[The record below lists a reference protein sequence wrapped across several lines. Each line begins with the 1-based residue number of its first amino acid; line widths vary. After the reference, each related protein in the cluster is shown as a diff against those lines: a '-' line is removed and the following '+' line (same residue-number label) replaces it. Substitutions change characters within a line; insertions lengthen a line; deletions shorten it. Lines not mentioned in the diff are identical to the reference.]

1 MAVIYQ
7 KRLKQT
13 LYEVRTAGQSVRL
26 YSNGV
31 LHSQYNPNAPIN
43 GAIWDL
49 LLLPAFL
56 LTAPPKSVLLLGLGG
71 GTLVHTLKRF
81 FPDCHITC
89 LELDVQHIHIAK
101 RYFKIPQEQV
111 TVINGDAYA
120 YLGRTGKRFDLI
132 VDDVFQHVKGEPERT
147 IQPPEAT
154 QYQQHLTMNGVL
166 AMNIIDDEPYGAIEK
181 IRRDFK
187 CCFEFQHPLY
197 ENRIF
202 AFLNTKEDV
211 AGLYERLGQFTE
223 LRQSRKTCRL
233 NFQLVEHSS

>member
-7 KRLKQT
+7 KRIKQT
-13 LYEVRTAGQSVRL
+13 LYQVRTAGQSVRL

-56 LTAPPKSVLLLGLGG
+56 LKTPLKSVLILGLGG
-71 GTLVHTLKRF
+71 GTLLHTLKRF

-89 LELDVQHIHIAK
+89 LELDTQHIHIAK
-101 RYFKIPQEQV
+101 RYFKIPQEHV
-111 TVINGDAYA
+111 TVIHGDAYA
-120 YLGRTGKRFDLI
+120 YLRNTRKRFDLI
-132 VDDVFQHVKGEPERT
+132 VDDVFQHVSGEPERDGMFT
-147 IQPPEAT
+147 NARL
-154 QYQQHLTMNGVL
+154 YLQHLTVNGLL
-166 AMNIIDDEPYGAIEK
+166 AMNIIDDEPYQAIDT

-187 CCFEFQHPLY
+187 RCFEFQHPLY

-202 AFLNTKEDV
+202 AFLKTKEDI
-211 AGLYERLGQFTE
+211 AGFYERLEQFTE

-233 NFQLVEHSS
+233 NFQLAEHSS